1 MSTLP
6 VTVLT
11 GFLGSGKTTLLN
23 HLLSH
28 PALAHTAV
36 LINEFGEIGLDHL
49 LVRHINEDIVLLNSG
64 CLCCSVRGDMV
75 TALRDLFLKRVR
87 QEIDEFERIVI
98 ETTGLADPAPI
109 LHTLMS
115 DPLLSNHYRLDGVVT
130 LVDAVHGLDT
140 LDRQPES
147 VKQVAVADRLVLS
160 KTDLAAPPALAALE
174 ERLARLNPTAPR
186 LRADYGAVDPAAVLE
201 CGLFRADAK
210 HPDVAGWLRDEAL
223 ADAHTPHHD
232 HGHEHEHEHDHD
244 HDVNRHDD
252 RIGAFCLTFD
262 EPLDWDALVT
272 GLELMV
278 AGRGADLLR
287 LKGIVNARHHTEPLA
302 VHGVQHVFHP
312 PAALPGWPVDAET
325 GQEDRRTRLV
335 FITRDIAPS
344 VVERLLRST
353 LDLAPADDAPAP
365 DPSA

>member
-28 PALAHTAV
+28 PDMAETAV

-49 LVRHINEDIVLLNSG
+49 LVRKVDETIVMLNSG
-64 CLCCSVRGDMV
+64 CLCCSVRGDMI

-87 QEIDEFERIVI
+87 GEIDEFRRLVI

-115 DPLLSNHYRLDGVVT
+115 DPLISNHYRIDGVVT
-130 LVDAVHGLDT
+130 VADALHGSDT
-140 LDRQPES
+140 LDRQPEA
-147 VKQVAVADRLVLS
+147 VKQAAVADRIVIS
-160 KTDLAAPPALAALE
+160 KTDLAPAEGLAALE
-174 ERLARLNPTAPR
+174 ARLDSINPSAPR
-186 LRADYGAVDPAAVLE
+186 VRGVNGQVDPADILE

-223 ADAHTPHHD
+223 SDAHR
-232 HGHEHEHEHDHD
+232 HDHD
-244 HDVNRHDD
+244 HHAPHDVNRHDGGV
-252 RIGAFCLTFD
+252 RAFCLTFD
-262 EPLDWDALVT
+262 APLDWDALVS
-272 GLELMV
+272 GLDLLV
-278 AGRGADLLR
+278 ATRGADLLR
-287 LKGIVNARHHTEPLA
+287 LKGIVNARHHNGPLA
-302 VHGVQHVFHP
+302 LHGVQHVFHP
-312 PAALPGWPVDAET
+312 PSALPEWPVDPDT

-335 FITRDIAPS
+335 FITRTLSQDI
-344 VVERLLRST
+344 VQRVLT
-353 LDLAPADDAPAP
+353 
-365 DPSA
+365 SALELGAAG